1 MMYLRHSLVLLL
13 AMMTTTAVM
22 PPASQAGPQIVSV
35 EISIEA
41 STDMTTLP
49 LTDTGAVV
57 LACGT
62 CKARSYHVTP
72 QTTYYVGAQPV
83 TLAQL
88 NAFAAA
94 NRSQGMMIFV
104 QPDESA
110 VTRIVVAGQ
119 LSAGKRK

>member
-1 MMYLRHSLVLLL
+1 MMYLRHFLILLL
-13 AMMTTTAVM
+13 AITVGVTLPRA
-22 PPASQAGPQIVSV
+22 AQAATKIVSI
-35 EISIEA
+35 EIGIEA

-72 QTTYYVGAQPV
+72 QTTYFVGSEAV
-83 TLAQL
+83 NLAQL

-94 NRSQGMMIFV
+94 NRSQAMTVFV
-104 QPDESA
+104 KPDESV
-110 VTRIVVAGQ
+110 VTRIVVTGQ
-119 LSAGKRK
+119 LSSGKRK